1 MMRRQRLIR
10 AAVDER
16 CAADLDWV
24 CDGRRLAFGTREMT
38 RTGVVEREVGASL
51 VLELVLEDE
60 RWGDEAVL
68 QRRLDEIA
76 PKIAAHPAARI
87 IDRMIATVVLADD
100 AVVRDLN
107 ARFRHQDKAT
117 NVLSFPAGETVG
129 GDADEPVLL
138 GDVIL
143 AYETVE
149 REAETDGVTRD
160 HHLAH
165 LVVHGV
171 LHLVGHDHIDEGE
184 ATVMEAVETT
194 ILATLGIGD
203 PYAELG

>member
-1 MMRRQRLIR
+1 
-10 AAVDER
+10 
-16 CAADLDWV
+16 
-24 CDGRRLAFGTREMT
+24 MT
-38 RTGVVEREVGASL
+38 RAVAVERDVGASI

-87 IDRMIATVVLADD
+87 VDRMIATVVLADD

-117 NVLSFPAGETVG
+117 NVLSFPVGGAVGG
-129 GDADEPVLL
+129 GDAPVHL

-143 AYETVE
+143 AFETVE
-149 REAETDGVTRD
+149 REAQADALTLDQ
-160 HHLAH
+160 HLVH

-171 LHLVGHDHIDEGE
+171 LHLVGHDHVGE
-184 ATVMEAVETT
+184 ADAALMEGAETA
-194 ILATLGIGD
+194 ILATLGIAD
-203 PYAELG
+203 PYAEID